1 MLLLRV
7 IGLSMLPV
15 GVVLLSSSPSCLRQ
29 STRGV
34 TQRGCHVVVAIFEFL
49 LMVCNFCS
57 FPATHKLLA
66 DIDIPCIGISK
77 TSIVIEI

>member
-15 GVVLLSSSPSCLRQ
+15 GVVLLSCSSPSCLRQ

-57 FPATHKLLA
+57 FPATHKSLA
-66 DIDIPCIGISK
+66 DIPCIGLSK